1 MNVTNVEIKSTA
13 NTQENL
19 SHVNVVLFPWIK
31 PDITLGILVIPK
43 TLNKKMNK
51 LELIEELRKIDEIT
65 LMELLELT
73 SIDIVDAFLEK
84 IDDHQ
89 VRLTKAVN
97 DT

>member
-1 MNVTNVEIKSTA
+1 
-13 NTQENL
+13 
-19 SHVNVVLFPWIK
+19 
-31 PDITLGILVIPK
+31 
-43 TLNKKMNK
+43 MNK

-73 SIDIVDAFLEK
+73 STDIVDAFLEK